1 MPTDTMSNGSYIG
14 ILTANAGLEN
24 RLNFHQY
31 NSHQYNSLEVQI
43 NQIQAEPEDPP
54 ETMHTPW
61 GIWRHYWDALH
72 RIDEMFDAEHLVRKS
87 RPAEDILHE
96 AHYVPVIG
104 DHDHKV
110 EAYEM
115 NIEYDDPVQ
124 LEVYNSKINLKF
136 FAETGFEGET
146 QDESAGISMSTETE
160 DSSIGSEGRD
170 IGEKLEEMN
179 NNDGS
184 QDRAKKKNL
193 DSKSGKE
200 LTINLRSILQLVLKV
215 EGFKWYYPAL

>member
-24 RLNFHQY
+24 RLNF
-31 NSHQYNSLEVQI
+31 HQYNSLEVQI

-72 RIDEMFDAEHLVRKS
+72 RIDEMFDAEHLIRKS

-124 LEVYNSKINLKF
+124 LEVYNSKINF
-136 FAETGFEGET
+136 EYFAGMDFEEET
-146 QDESAGISMSTETE
+146 QDESAPISIKVKAE
-160 DSSIGSEGRD
+160 DESIGSESRNID
-170 IGEKLEEMN
+170 KKPEDLSTDEVQDKVQKKDFNLEPE
-179 NNDGS
+179 
-184 QDRAKKKNL
+184 
-193 DSKSGKE
+193 KE
-200 LTINLRSILQLVLKV
+200 LTKIFEKYIKTDAETEV
-215 EGFKWYYPAL
+215 